1 MKKTSP
7 WHGAHSAS
15 DRPNQPSAPPVLAHL
30 GSPPGG
36 SHHSISPCAR
46 PGRWIFA
53 PTTWSHSPARS
64 RPHAGCTRWVV
75 DLSRA
80 PSFYSATN
88 SGWRNRVA
96 AILVGASWPSSR
108 LGSTTKKKPSTP
120 PPRSCS
126 PSSPNHLSAE
136 SRGEGSGHERAS
148 ATVAIRRPS
157 RSLERICR
165 VRVIVVVGGGSYT
178 WRIIGVWSCGV
189 SWIARRIVLGCVPVP
204 RRGPASWH
212 HQHRYGLPF
221 GIQFIYPIS
230 TPDLGLDW

>member
-15 DRPNQPSAPPVLAHL
+15 GRPNQPSAAPVLAHL

-36 SHHSISPCAR
+36 SHYSVSPCAR
-46 PGRWIFA
+46 PGRRIFA

-80 PSFYSATN
+80 PSFYSVTN

-108 LGSTTKKKPSTP
+108 LSSTTKKKPSTP
-120 PPRSCS
+120 LLVRVH
-126 PSSPNHLSAE
+126 HLLQTTWA
-136 SRGEGSGHERAS
+136 
-148 ATVAIRRPS
+148 PS
-157 RSLERICR
+157 REER
-165 VRVIVVVGGGSYT
+165 VRVMKERLPLSQFAALVEAWSTYAGF
-178 WRIIGVWSCGV
+178 VWL
-189 SWIARRIVLGCVPVP
+189 SW
-204 RRGPASWH
+204 
-212 HQHRYGLPF
+212 
-221 GIQFIYPIS
+221 
-230 TPDLGLDW
+230 